1 MGDGVSLWFTLQKR
15 FLCVSVWYGEV
26 AFFAS
31 PPPLPFFLLLPFL
44 CFGVGWGRGSL
55 GSWNSGCLCLSG
67 GSSSCAGSH
76 GSGLGLG
83 FNWSG
88 SMLLNAGMWQA
99 VIQALNSLRANKY
112 SPPSPPSILFFF
124 LL

>member
-1 MGDGVSLWFTLQKR
+1 MCLCGMAKWLSLLPP
-15 FLCVSVWYGEV
+15 
-26 AFFAS
+26 
-31 PPPLPFFLLLPFL
+31 PPPLLPPFTLPLLWG
-44 CFGVGWGRGSL
+44 GVGEGESRVLELRLPLPERRFQQLW
-55 GSWNSGCLCLSG
+55 
-67 GSSSCAGSH
+67 SH

-83 FNWSG
+83 FNRSG